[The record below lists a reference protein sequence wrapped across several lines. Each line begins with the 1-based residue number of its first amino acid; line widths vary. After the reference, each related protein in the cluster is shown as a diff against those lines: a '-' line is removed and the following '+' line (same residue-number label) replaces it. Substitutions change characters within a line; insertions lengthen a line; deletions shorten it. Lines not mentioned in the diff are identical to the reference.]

1 MRLPRRDLASLLSDF
16 LPPCDLAC
24 FLLAAYLGT
33 LLYSLLVPAAPVAS
47 SVIIDRRNVALI
59 GGMLATFFLYDS
71 HFAADVSRRA
81 AAVLVRSYA
90 LRFAII
96 VAFALVIGAT
106 SRLFDTLP
114 PSWVAIW
121 LTTSLVLTS
130 LTRLAVA
137 RHMRRLNQRADCRE
151 TVAIV
156 GAGPLAERLAEQLG
170 KFNSSRVTLL
180 GIFDDAP
187 AGSVGNSPRCV
198 GCIDELIELGR
209 HRSIDWIVL
218 ATPVDDEVRLQA
230 LMHRLSELPST
241 LGLCS
246 PDIGHRYP
254 GETIDFTNS
263 AMPVVLLADRPIKRW
278 DAVLKGAVDAL
289 LARIAIILLLPVMA
303 LIALAIRLESPG
315 PIIFKQRRHGINNAE
330 FDIFKFRTMRWSAD
344 SSGAGLQQTTRGD
357 SRVSPLGHLLRSSS
371 LDELPQL
378 FNVLKGEMSLVGPRP
393 HAIDMRTEDRL
404 GSEITAK
411 YPHRH
416 RVKPGMTGW
425 SQVNGARGAT
435 STTAQLQRRVDLD
448 LAYID
453 NWSLG
458 LDLKILVLTCREVL
472 KRTNAY

>member
-1 MRLPRRDLASLLSDF
+1 
-16 LPPCDLAC
+16 
-24 FLLAAYLGT
+24 
-33 LLYSLLVPAAPVAS
+33 
-47 SVIIDRRNVALI
+47 
-59 GGMLATFFLYDS
+59 
-71 HFAADVSRRA
+71 
-81 AAVLVRSYA
+81 
-90 LRFAII
+90 
-96 VAFALVIGAT
+96 
-106 SRLFDTLP
+106 
-114 PSWVAIW
+114 
-121 LTTSLVLTS
+121 
-130 LTRLAVA
+130 
-137 RHMRRLNQRADCRE
+137 
-151 TVAIV
+151 VAIV
-156 GAGPLAERLAEQLG
+156 GAGPLAERLGQQLVE
-170 KFNSSRVTLL
+170 FNASRITLL

-187 AGSVGNSPRCV
+187 AGSVGIAPGCV

-218 ATPVDDEVRLQA
+218 AAPAGDEAQLQA
-230 LMHRLSELPST
+230 LAYRLRVLPST
-241 LGLCS
+241 IGLCP
-246 PDIGHRYP
+246 PDLGHRYR

-278 DAVLKGAVDAL
+278 DGVLKGAVDAL

-330 FDIFKFRTMRWSAD
+330 FDIYKFRTMRWTPD
-344 SSGAGLQQTTRGD
+344 SSGAGLQQTRRGD
-357 SRVSPLGHLLRSSS
+357 SRVSALGRLLRSSS

-378 FNVLKGEMSLVGPRP
+378 FNVLKGQMSLVGPRP
-393 HAIDMRTEDRL
+393 HAIDMRTEDQL
-404 GSEITAK
+404 GAEITNK